1 MQWLLRVANNM
12 KIVLCLIALLTL
24 SGCLHM
30 MMVGSALST
39 GQHIK
44 TSGKIEQLEKR
55 LNKLETKEDNMMFG
69 VKWKPY
75 CLSVDPRCSND

>member
-1 MQWLLRVANNM
+1 M

-24 SGCLHM
+24 SGCFHM

-44 TSGKIEQLEKR
+44 TSGKIKQLEKR

-69 VKWKPY
+69 VKWKTY